1 MPADIM
7 TLVLA
12 AALFHALWNA
22 VVKGAGDRV
31 ITFGLIILGQTLP
44 ALLIAPFVPLPSASA
59 LPYLLLSV
67 IIHWGYYYFL
77 ISAYRFGDL
86 SLIYPIARG
95 LTPILVALGALFI
108 LGEILTFLSWLG
120 LVLISLGILIL
131 AWTAT
136 FEKKSFLGILLALGT
151 SLMIAGY
158 SVVDGM
164 GVRLTEHALSYI
176 AWLFIIEAIAIVAIF
191 VPRRIRLRMLT
202 RRQIW
207 TGITGGIMASLAYGL
222 VLIAKTHAPIAM
234 VSALRETS
242 VVFASLIGLMVF
254 GEGPA
259 TWRLIAALIV
269 VIGVIAMSLA

>member
-12 AALFHALWNA
+12 AALLHALWNA

-31 ITFGLIILGQTLP
+31 ITFGLVILGQTLP

>member
-12 AALFHALWNA
+12 AALLHALWNA

-44 ALLIAPFVPLPSASA
+44 AILIAPFVPLPSASA